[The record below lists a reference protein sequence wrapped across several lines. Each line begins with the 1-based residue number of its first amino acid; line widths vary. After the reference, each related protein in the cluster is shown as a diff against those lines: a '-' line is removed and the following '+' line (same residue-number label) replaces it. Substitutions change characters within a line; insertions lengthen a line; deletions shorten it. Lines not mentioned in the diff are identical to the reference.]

1 MCARCHHGAL
11 RHAES
16 VQATASPPTRTQDRL
31 NGASCTASTLRGPTR
46 LERGSEGMNE
56 RAPRKRREAAIVAA
70 ISGFVQLTSQP
81 TSPSIRRG
89 SCVVRSSRPQ
99 ARLSELAGGVP
110 APQGDV
116 EHHGYGDQKQQGQCE
131 HDVFSAEMRRKKWG
145 GPFLR
150 TRPTGSTS
158 FSGVTN
164 SGSNKPLRTSLHLNC
179 IVLLH
184 GSRCRL
190 GPEWRSK
197 PLEHRTFSMRPP
209 KEIRIRNYT

>member
-1 MCARCHHGAL
+1 MCAGCHRGAL

-31 NGASCTASTLRGPTR
+31 NGASCTASMLRGPTR

-70 ISGFVQLTSQP
+70 ISGFVQLTLQP
-81 TSPSIRRG
+81 LRRG
-89 SCVVRSSRPQ
+89 GCVAHPSRP
-99 ARLSELAGGVP
+99 RTHLGEFAGGVP

-116 EHHGYGDQKQQGQCE
+116 EHHGYGDQKQQSQCE
-131 HDVFSAEMRRKKWG
+131 HDVFSAEIRRKKWG
-145 GPFLR
+145 GPLLR